1 MKKLLKI
8 LSIMSIVIPFATACS
23 NEYDGDYMASGIIVN
38 IKDGSYVITTSSAIL
53 SNDKVIRDV
62 NIDVVVV
69 PFYGMRKN
77 GTPDYPA
84 GISILDPSTDDSTDI
99 YAYVREAGDNLVNSK
114 KILGSNYKMASTLEH
129 RIWSSQVERIED
141 YLVGKDYNSLI
152 RNICTPASGYTTC
165 TSLLDSSV
173 SVSEGALLDFYGFDK
188 VMGATISIANNGYD
202 AIAASLIEMFNSDL
216 QKTSENFEVI
226 DSEFSYSVSF
236 NNNILKVAFTNLI
249 NSKDKIMDYVEIPLK
264 ISNKALLYND
274 TKTYIIPD
282 SSYKQV
288 YANLETIDFDTDLI
302 KSSYEK

>member
-202 AIAASLIEMFNSDL
+202 AIAASLIEMFNSNL

-236 NNNILKVAFTNLI
+236 NNNILKVTFTNLI
-249 NSKDKIMDYVEIPLK
+249 NSKDKIIDYVEIPLK

>member
-1 MKKLLKI
+1 MI
-8 LSIMSIVIPFATACS
+8 IPFTTACS
-23 NEYDGDYMASGIIVN
+23 KEYDGDYMASGIIVN
-38 IKDGSYVITTSSAIL
+38 IKDGAYIITTSSAIL

-173 SVSEGALLDFYGFDK
+173 SVSKGALLDFYGFDK

-202 AIAASLIEMFNSDL
+202 AIAASLIEMFNSNL

-236 NNNILKVAFTNLI
+236 NNNILKVTFTNLI
-249 NSKDKIMDYVEIPLK
+249 NSKDKIIDYVEIPLK

>member
-1 MKKLLKI
+1 
-8 LSIMSIVIPFATACS
+8 MSMIIPFATACS

-38 IKDGSYVITTSSAIL
+38 IKDGAYIITTSSAIL

-84 GISILDPSTDDSTDI
+84 GISILNPSTDNSTDI
-99 YAYVREAGDNLVNSK
+99 YAYVRDAGDNLVNSK

-129 RIWSSQVERIED
+129 RIWASQVERIED
-141 YLVGKDYNSLI
+141 YLIGKDYNSLI

-173 SVSEGALLDFYGFDK
+173 SVSKGALLDFYGFDK

-202 AIAASLIEMFNSDL
+202 AIAASLIEMFNSNL

-226 DSEFSYSVSF
+226 NSEFSYSVSF

-288 YANLETIDFDTDLI
+288 YTNLEKIDFDTDLI

>member
-1 MKKLLKI
+1 M
-8 LSIMSIVIPFATACS
+8 IMPFTTACS
-23 NEYDGDYMASGIIVN
+23 KEYDGDYMASGIIVN
-38 IKDGSYVITTSSAIL
+38 IKDGAYIITTSSAIL

-202 AIAASLIEMFNSDL
+202 AIAASLIEMFNSNL

-236 NNNILKVAFTNLI
+236 NNNILKVTFTNLI
-249 NSKDKIMDYVEIPLK
+249 NSKDKIIDYVEIPLK

>member
-1 MKKLLKI
+1 MKKLFKI
-8 LSIMSIVIPFATACS
+8 LFIMSMIIPFATACS
-23 NEYDGDYMASGIIVN
+23 KEYDGDYMASGIIVN
-38 IKDGSYVITTSSAIL
+38 IKDGAYIITTSSAIL

-202 AIAASLIEMFNSDL
+202 AIAASLIEMFNSNL

-236 NNNILKVAFTNLI
+236 NNNILKVTFTNLI
-249 NSKDKIMDYVEIPLK
+249 NSKDKIIDYVEIPLK
-264 ISNKALLYND
+264 IANKALLYND

>member
-1 MKKLLKI
+1 MKKLFKI
-8 LSIMSIVIPFATACS
+8 LFIMSMIIPFTTACS
-23 NEYDGDYMASGIIVN
+23 KEYDGDYMASGIIVN
-38 IKDGSYVITTSSAIL
+38 IKDGAYIITTSNAIL
-53 SNDKVIRDV
+53 SNDKVIRNV

-173 SVSEGALLDFYGFDK
+173 SVSKGALLDFYGFDK

-202 AIAASLIEMFNSDL
+202 AIAASLIEMFNSNL

-236 NNNILKVAFTNLI
+236 NNNILKVTFTNLI
-249 NSKDKIMDYVEIPLK
+249 NSKDKIIDYVEIPLK

>member
-1 MKKLLKI
+1 MKKLFKI
-8 LSIMSIVIPFATACS
+8 LFIMSMIIPFTTACS
-23 NEYDGDYMASGIIVN
+23 KEYDGDYMASGIIVN
-38 IKDGSYVITTSSAIL
+38 IKDGAYIITTSSAIL

-188 VMGATISIANNGYD
+188 VMGATI
-202 AIAASLIEMFNSDL
+202 
-216 QKTSENFEVI
+216 
-226 DSEFSYSVSF
+226 
-236 NNNILKVAFTNLI
+236 
-249 NSKDKIMDYVEIPLK
+249 
-264 ISNKALLYND
+264 
-274 TKTYIIPD
+274 
-282 SSYKQV
+282 
-288 YANLETIDFDTDLI
+288 
-302 KSSYEK
+302 

>member
-1 MKKLLKI
+1 MKKLFKI
-8 LSIMSIVIPFATACS
+8 LFIMSMIIPFTTACS
-23 NEYDGDYMASGIIVN
+23 KEYDGDYMASGIIVN
-38 IKDGSYVITTSSAIL
+38 IKDGAYIITTSNAIL

-202 AIAASLIEMFNSDL
+202 AIAASLIEMFNSNL

-236 NNNILKVAFTNLI
+236 NNNILKVTFTNLI
-249 NSKDKIMDYVEIPLK
+249 NSKDKIIDYVEIPLK

>member
-1 MKKLLKI
+1 MKKLFKI
-8 LSIMSIVIPFATACS
+8 LFIMSMIIPFTTACS
-23 NEYDGDYMASGIIVN
+23 KEYDGDYMASGIIVN
-38 IKDGSYVITTSSAIL
+38 IKDGAYIITTSSAIL

-152 RNICTPASGYTTC
+152 RNICTPASGHTTC

-202 AIAASLIEMFNSDL
+202 AIAASLIEMFNSNL

-236 NNNILKVAFTNLI
+236 NNNILKVTFTNLI
-249 NSKDKIMDYVEIPLK
+249 NSKDKIIDYVEIPLK

>member
-1 MKKLLKI
+1 MI
-8 LSIMSIVIPFATACS
+8 IPFTTACS
-23 NEYDGDYMASGIIVN
+23 KEYDGDYMASGIIVN
-38 IKDGSYVITTSSAIL
+38 IKDGAYIITTSSAIL

-202 AIAASLIEMFNSDL
+202 AIAASLIEMFNSNL

-236 NNNILKVAFTNLI
+236 NNNILKVTFTNLI
-249 NSKDKIMDYVEIPLK
+249 NSKDKIIDYVEIPLK

>member
-1 MKKLLKI
+1 MKKLFKI
-8 LSIMSIVIPFATACS
+8 LFIMSMIIPFTTACS
-23 NEYDGDYMASGIIVN
+23 KEYDGDYMASGIIVN
-38 IKDGSYVITTSSAIL
+38 IKDGAYIITTSSAIL

-99 YAYVREAGDNLVNSK
+99 YAYVRDAGDNLVNSK

-202 AIAASLIEMFNSDL
+202 AIAASLIEMFNSNL

-236 NNNILKVAFTNLI
+236 NNNILKVTFTNLI
-249 NSKDKIMDYVEIPLK
+249 NSKDKIIDYVEIPLK

>member
-1 MKKLLKI
+1 MKKLFKI
-8 LSIMSIVIPFATACS
+8 LFIMSMIIPFTTACS
-23 NEYDGDYMASGIIVN
+23 KEYDGDYMASGIIVN
-38 IKDGSYVITTSSAIL
+38 IKDGAYIITTSSAIL

-173 SVSEGALLDFYGFDK
+173 SVSKGALLDFYGFDK

-202 AIAASLIEMFNSDL
+202 AIAASLIEMFNSNL

-236 NNNILKVAFTNLI
+236 NNNILKVTFTNLI
-249 NSKDKIMDYVEIPLK
+249 NSKDKIIDYVEIPLK

>member
-202 AIAASLIEMFNSDL
+202 AIAASLIEMFNCNL

-226 DSEFSYSVSF
+226 NSEFSYSVSF

-249 NSKDKIMDYVEIPLK
+249 NSKDKIIDYVEIPLK

>member
-1 MKKLLKI
+1 MI
-8 LSIMSIVIPFATACS
+8 IPFATACS
-23 NEYDGDYMASGIIVN
+23 KEYDGDYMASGIIVN
-38 IKDGSYVITTSSAIL
+38 IKDGAYIITTSSAIL

-202 AIAASLIEMFNSDL
+202 AIAASLIEMFNSNL

-236 NNNILKVAFTNLI
+236 NNNILKVTFTNLI
-249 NSKDKIMDYVEIPLK
+249 NSKDKIIDYVEIPLK